1 MEDISSAYWAKL
13 IKMPPE
19 AFQLRADV
27 IGIHKVQLNWMETA
41 GADNYSVYRALS
53 PDVNESD
60 ILHEYGLTN
69 NSIIIEGLDMSTY
82 YFRVL
87 AYNEIGTTWSNEL
100 SVTLQLSSE
109 ENDDDNDNDNPEMD
123 IAFLDLIIIL
133 SSSGMVGAGI
143 CAYILM
149 KRKRQKSLAI

>member
-1 MEDISSAYWAKL
+1 
-13 IKMPPE
+13 
-19 AFQLRADV
+19 
-27 IGIHKVQLNWMETA
+27 
-41 GADNYSVYRALS
+41 
-53 PDVNESD
+53 
-60 ILHEYGLTN
+60 
-69 NSIIIEGLDMSTY
+69 MSTY